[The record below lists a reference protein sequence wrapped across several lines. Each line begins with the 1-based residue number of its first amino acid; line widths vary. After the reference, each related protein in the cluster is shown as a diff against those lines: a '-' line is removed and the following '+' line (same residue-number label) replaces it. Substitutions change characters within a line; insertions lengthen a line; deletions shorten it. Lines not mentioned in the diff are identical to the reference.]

1 MLQLLQQQQQ
11 LLPPLSLLLQ
21 LCYNPASSLHKRND
35 VQGKGWLDF
44 SSLDLTN
51 RLVRADTEDNI
62 SRARTGDSKGES
74 VTTTAEA
81 GAEDTS
87 SDGY

>member
-1 MLQLLQQQQQ
+1 MKLIAR
-11 LLPPLSLLLQ
+11 P
-21 LCYNPASSLHKRND
+21 LCYDPASSLCKRND

-44 SSLDLTN
+44 NSLSLTN
-51 RLVRADTEDNI
+51 RAARADTEDDV
-62 SRARTGDSKGES
+62 SGARTGDSKGES
-74 VTTTAEA
+74 TTTTAEA

>member
-1 MLQLLQQQQQ
+1 MLCDFSTDQTG
-11 LLPPLSLLLQ
+11 PPSHVLRW
-21 LCYNPASSLHKRND
+21 CYDLASSLHKRND

-51 RLVRADTEDNI
+51 GVARTDSEDNV
-62 SRARTGDSKGES
+62 SGARTCGSKGEP
-74 VTTTAEA
+74 VMMAAEA

>member
-1 MLQLLQQQQQ
+1 MSI
-11 LLPPLSLLLQ
+11 LP
-21 LCYNPASSLHKRND
+21 LCYDPASSLCKRND

-44 SSLDLTN
+44 SSLDLTSGM
-51 RLVRADTEDNI
+51 VRADAEDNV
-62 SRARTGDSKGES
+62 SGAWASGSKGEPM
-74 VTTTAEA
+74 TTAAEA

>member
-1 MLQLLQQQQQ
+1 MVVVR
-11 LLPPLSLLLQ
+11 S
-21 LCYNPASSLHKRND
+21 CYDPASSLRKRND

-44 SSLDLTN
+44 SSLGLTN
-51 RLVRADTEDNI
+51 GVAWTDSKNNI
-62 SRARTGDSKGES
+62 SGTRASCSKGEPM
-74 VTTTAEA
+74 TTAVEA